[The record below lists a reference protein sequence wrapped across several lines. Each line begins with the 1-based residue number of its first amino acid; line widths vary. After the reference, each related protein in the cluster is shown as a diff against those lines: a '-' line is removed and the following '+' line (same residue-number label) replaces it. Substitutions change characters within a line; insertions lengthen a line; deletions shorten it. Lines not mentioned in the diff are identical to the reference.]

1 MAKVGRPTNYRTED
15 IIEIINQ
22 YIRYTEGT
30 VLLNAS
36 KIANYATKE
45 LRLDNFKY
53 YVINR
58 NKEAKEYLDNMNEK
72 IKSNL
77 TKGKSEGIA
86 LFRTLDIEAILK
98 LNSQKLATVLQN
110 INTQIEQLNDKYADV
125 VNENIKLKTLSNNKT
140 VNDRIKNL
148 EEEIKKLKI
157 KNKELEEVNREQ
169 KAKYDRLYES
179 VMNAWET
186 EAETV
191 VKKVG
196 VFIDDSSSMDD
207 NAIIESTTENIISID
222 RTLTKK
228 EFINKLEKL

>member
-58 NKEAKEYLDNMNEK
+58 NKEAKAYLDDMNEK

-77 TKGKSEGIA
+77 TEGKSERTA
-86 LFRTLDIEAILK
+86 LFRTLDIEAILE

-110 INTQIEQLNDKYADV
+110 INTQIEQLNNKYADV

-148 EEEIKKLKI
+148 EEEIRKLKI
-157 KNKELEEVNREQ
+157 KNKELEDVNREQ

-191 VKKVG
+191 LKKVG
-196 VFIDDSSSMDD
+196 VFVDDGSSMDD
-207 NAIIESTTENIISID
+207 NAIIESTTEDIISID
-222 RTLTKK
+222 RSLTKK
-228 EFINKLEKL
+228 EFMNKLEKL

>member
-98 LNSQKLATVLQN
+98 LNSQKLAKVLQN

-157 KNKELEEVNREQ
+157 KNKELEEENREQ

-191 VKKVG
+191 LKKVG
-196 VFIDDSSSMDD
+196 VFVDDSSSMDD

-228 EFINKLEKL
+228 EFMNKLEKL

>member
-36 KIANYATKE
+36 KIANYAIKE

-77 TKGKSEGIA
+77 TEGKSEGTA

-191 VKKVG
+191 LKKVG

-222 RTLTKK
+222 RSLTKK

>member
-110 INTQIEQLNDKYADV
+110 INTQIEQLNDKYVDV

-191 VKKVG
+191 LKKVG

-228 EFINKLEKL
+228 EFMNKLEKL

>member
-191 VKKVG
+191 LKKVG

>member
-1 MAKVGRPTNYRTED
+1 
-15 IIEIINQ
+15 
-22 YIRYTEGT
+22 
-30 VLLNAS
+30 
-36 KIANYATKE
+36 
-45 LRLDNFKY
+45 
-53 YVINR
+53 
-58 NKEAKEYLDNMNEK
+58 MNEK

-125 VNENIKLKTLSNNKT
+125 VNENINLKTLSNNKT

-191 VKKVG
+191 LKKVG

-228 EFINKLEKL
+228 EFMNKLEKL

>member
-191 VKKVG
+191 LKKVG

-228 EFINKLEKL
+228 EFMNKLEKL

>member
-1 MAKVGRPTNYRTED
+1 MAKVRRPTNYRTED

-191 VKKVG
+191 LKKVG